1 MKETI
6 KYYYNIYPNEIF
18 ELDNGCY
25 FYFNDYKFYFVEFN
39 RDLKELD
46 LLVKVSNDLYNK
58 NILVDTFIHSKDKK
72 FYVEVENMPYV
83 MMRVNSIESDVCSL
97 KDIVYFN
104 NLLKVKNEVKFN
116 NDWSIL
122 WMNKI
127 DAFEAQMSEVN
138 TEYPLVQ
145 ESSSYYIGLAEN
157 AVSYFKDT
165 MLEEDHSSILV
176 NLNHKRV
183 YYNDFSGHI
192 NNPLTFT
199 FDYEVRDIAEYIKS
213 SFFDGVVD
221 FEEIEDLLLDVGFSK
236 ASYRLLF
243 ARLLY
248 PSYYFDS
255 IKKIFVYDE
264 DESIIERFIDKNK
277 EYEDFLM
284 DIYNI
289 INRKV
294 SIPPIEWLINNSK

>member
-277 EYEDFLM
+277 EYEDFLI